1 MVLSFVLVKFSTIII
16 FLLTIPLAAFLTQ
29 SFFKSKIRSY
39 MYWSIGM
46 WFFSL
51 GVFIEVLFAFGI
63 YNAFLGN
70 GYMLSVALIVEFLA
84 LGSINLIKNSSIK
97 KAYYLF
103 CIASTIFLVYSILI
117 SPNIPIINNAR
128 IAFTVT
134 SLLVSIASSIITFPA
149 AAILV
154 IVAALSYKRTR
165 NIKMLSI
172 IAGVIVVSIAGGLY
186 IEEIPVFLY
195 YSEFVGILLLWLG
208 FFNFN
213 RIR

>member
-1 MVLSFVLVKFSTIII
+1 
-16 FLLTIPLAAFLTQ
+16 
-29 SFFKSKIRSY
+29 